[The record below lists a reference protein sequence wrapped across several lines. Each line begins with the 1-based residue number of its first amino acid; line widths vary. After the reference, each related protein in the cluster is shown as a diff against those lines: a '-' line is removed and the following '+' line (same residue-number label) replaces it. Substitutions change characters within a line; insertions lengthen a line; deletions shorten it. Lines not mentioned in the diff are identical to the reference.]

1 MIIFCTCLI
10 LILACFVI
18 LSPEKKQAKFNN
30 NSKDSDEY
38 IPFYIEDD
46 YLQIEL
52 VPKQNMA
59 FIQKQMDEINAFR
72 QKHFDGVGYT
82 DIHVRE
88 NIQVETESLEL
99 RTDYVTAV
107 LERHGFNRAKRINY
121 RGYMYPANN
130 TIAYGFPDFTVF
142 VSTCEDEELVKVI
155 WLSVYGLIIHVWERE
170 AITNALYDL
179 GTSTDLV
186 LADWNSL
193 ELYDLY
199 DKKDINRF
207 LQ

>member
-1 MIIFCTCLI
+1 
-10 LILACFVI
+10 VI

-52 VPKQNMA
+52 LPKQNMA
-59 FIQKQMDEINAFR
+59 FIQKQMDEINAFS

-88 NIQVETESLEL
+88 NIHVETESLEL

-107 LERHGFNRAKRINY
+107 LERHGFKRAVKINY
-121 RGYMYPANN
+121 QGSIHPV
-130 TIAYGFPDFTVF
+130 TSSLPFGFPNFTIF
-142 VSTCEDEELVKVI
+142 VDTCDDEELVKVI
-155 WLSVYGLIIHVWERE
+155 WLSVYGFIMHVWQRE
-170 AITNALYDL
+170 VITNALYDL

-193 ELYDLY
+193 ELYDLS

-207 LQ
+207 LH